1 MHLQNHLIPTWP
13 KLAWHASWSKHGNVI
28 NIFHGAHV
36 EIRPDRI
43 FEGVWDGD
51 FSEGEFDRSSVFTG
65 TGLIVRNQEVA
76 LIPPIDFTLGYI
88 YVSTPNERGEVHASN
103 SLLCWLQQ
111 SGHELHP
118 AYADYYADF
127 IRIAQKGWSDSLPT
141 LPLASG
147 AEVGVVYLAPW
158 VVGSDADRR
167 LPSNLG
173 PVFEPN
179 FSAYR
184 QFLTT
189 SLDRIL
195 QNACDPSRIAP
206 LHPVVPISEGFDSPA
221 VAALAKELGVKD
233 SYTIVGREDARQVGK
248 RLGLK
253 VRWRHRAWALLLKTR
268 TNLEFFAMPGGLNRT
283 QALFES
289 NHRDAFLLTGH
300 GGDRIWC
307 VEPHYKEG
315 LSIPALQSFGGL
327 SSLEYRLRVGYQTLG
342 IPFIGI
348 WHHSI
353 VHQITQAPEMAPWLE
368 PNKAIKESRPIARR
382 LGVEAGVPASM
393 FGQKKVAGS
402 IVFPTTFKGLWHLSF
417 KRYLKRIP
425 APTATQLE
433 PGEFPLF
440 HGSPYRWAMHWA
452 HKKLKGRYE
461 VRQ

>member
-1 MHLQNHLIPTWP
+1 MHIDSFLIARWP
-13 KLAWHASWSKHGNVI
+13 KLAWHATWSRHGKVI
-28 NIFHGAHV
+28 SVHHGANV
-36 EIRPDRI
+36 EIRNDRI

-51 FSEGEFDRSSVFTG
+51 FKKGEFDRSSVFTG
-65 TGLIVRNQEVA
+65 TGLVVRNEEVA

-88 YVSTPNERGEVHASN
+88 YVSPPNDFGEVHASN

-111 SGHELHP
+111 TGHQLHP

-127 IRIAQKGWSDSLPT
+127 IRIAQQGASDTLPT
-141 LPLASG
+141 LPLSGG
-147 AEVGVVYLAPW
+147 AEVGVVYLAPL
-158 VVGSDADRR
+158 VAGPDADRR
-167 LPSNLG
+167 LPGNQG

-189 SLDRIL
+189 SLNRIL

-206 LHPVVPISEGFDSPA
+206 LHPVVPISEGFDSTA

-233 SYTIVGREDARQVGK
+233 SYTILGREDARQIGK
-248 RLGLK
+248 RLNLNVVPK
-253 VRWRHRAWALLLKTR
+253 HRLGSLFFNTQ

-289 NHRDAFLLTGH
+289 THRNAFLLTGY

-307 VEPHYKEG
+307 VEAQYKEG
-315 LSIPALQSFGGL
+315 LSIPTLKSFGGL

-342 IPFIGI
+342 IPLIGI

-353 VHQITQAPEMAPWLE
+353 VNRIARDPEMATWME
-368 PNKAIKESRPIARR
+368 PDQAKHKSRPFARR
-382 LGVEAGVPASM
+382 LGVEAGVPASL
-393 FGQKKVAGS
+393 FGQKKVAGG

-425 APTATQLE
+425 NPTATQLQ
-433 PGEFPLF
+433 PGEFPIL

-452 HKKLKGRYE
+452 HEKLKGRYE
-461 VRQ
+461 IRR